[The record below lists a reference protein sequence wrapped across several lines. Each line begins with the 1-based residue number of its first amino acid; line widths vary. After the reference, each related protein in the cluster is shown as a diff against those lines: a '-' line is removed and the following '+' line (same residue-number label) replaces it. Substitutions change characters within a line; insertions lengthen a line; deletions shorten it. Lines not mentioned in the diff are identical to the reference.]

1 MNVSNLK
8 HFFLLFLHMFLWLL
22 LLLLLLLLHLH
33 PAESRVSD
41 CSHCTC
47 GSTVAAAAAAS
58 SSLVPLDSLVITL
71 RLFKGKP

>member
-1 MNVSNLK
+1 MYVSNLK

-22 LLLLLLLLHLH
+22 LQLLLHLH

-41 CSHCTC
+41 CNHCTC

>member
-8 HFFLLFLHMFLWLL
+8 HFFLLFLHMLLW

-41 CSHCTC
+41 CNHCTC